1 MDFVLFIKELQPIDF
16 NNQKDRNLR
25 PIELLFAK
33 TILKRLS
40 LYRENIGQNKK
51 TWNKWKGSIKGS
63 LNDIKKYINFKFLF
77 ILNNFKK

>member
-33 TILKRLS
+33 TMLKRLS

-51 TWNKWKGSIKGS
+51 T
-63 LNDIKKYINFKFLF
+63 
-77 ILNNFKK
+77 